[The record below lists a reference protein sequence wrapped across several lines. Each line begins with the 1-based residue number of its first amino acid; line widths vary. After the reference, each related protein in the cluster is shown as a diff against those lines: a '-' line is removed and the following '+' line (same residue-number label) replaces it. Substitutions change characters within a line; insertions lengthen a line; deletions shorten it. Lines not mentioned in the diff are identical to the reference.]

1 MGLQTALFDA
11 HVAANAKL
19 VDFGGWDMPI
29 HYGSQLKE
37 HEIVRKDAGMFDVS
51 HMTVIDVTGNGAK
64 VYLQALLA
72 NDVDKLKV
80 IGKALY
86 SGMLND
92 DGGVIDDLIVY
103 LLEDMYRIVVNCST
117 REKDLAWMQ
126 IVANNFD
133 VTLNERPDL
142 AMIAVQGP
150 NAVQC
155 TAKVMACN
163 ALELSVFQGKFL
175 QDDRYLDCFVA
186 RTGYT
191 GEDGFEIMLSQDS
204 AKALWDALLDSGVK
218 PCGLGARDT
227 LRLEAGMNL
236 YGNDMDES
244 ISPMAANMAWT
255 VAVKDERQFYG
266 KAAVLEEKESQQ
278 QGKLIG
284 LLLDGKGVM
293 RSHQVVKNDQG
304 EKVGEITS
312 GTFSPSLQNSIAMAR
327 VTGEI
332 QSSYQIEMRSRLV
345 NAKVVTMPFV
355 RNGQPVYKLIEES
368 KK

>member
-1 MGLQTALFDA
+1 MGFQTALFAA

-37 HEIVRKDAGMFDVS
+37 HEIVRTDAGMFDVS
-51 HMTVIDVTGNGAK
+51 HMTVVDVAGPQAK
-64 VYLQALLA
+64 TFLQRLLA
-72 NDVDKLKV
+72 NDVDKLKTT
-80 IGKALY
+80 GKALY
-86 SGMLND
+86 SGMLNA

-103 LLEDMYRIVVNCST
+103 LLEDMYRVVVNCST

-126 IVANNFD
+126 QIGKKFD
-133 VTLNERPDL
+133 VSITERPEL

-150 NAVQC
+150 KAIEL
-155 TAKVMACN
+155 TEKVMKCN
-163 ALELSVFQGKFL
+163 ALELSVFQGAFL
-175 QDDRYLDCFVA
+175 NDARFADCFVA

-191 GEDGFEIMLSQDS
+191 GEEGYEIMVHQDNAES
-204 AKALWDALLDSGVK
+204 MWNALLEVGVK

-236 YGNDMDES
+236 YGNDMDET

-255 VAVKDERQFYG
+255 IAAKDERNFVG
-266 KAAVLEEKESQQ
+266 KEAVLEEKESQQ

-293 RSHQVVKNDQG
+293 RSHQSV
-304 EKVGEITS
+304 VGENGDVVGEVTS

-327 VTGEI
+327 VTGKL
-332 QSSYQIEMRSRLV
+332 QSTYQIDMRGRLV
-345 NAKVVTMPFV
+345 NAKRVTMPFV
-355 RNGQPVYKLIEES
+355 RNGQSIYKLTEES
-368 KK
+368 